1 MYEEEDEEVVRDA
14 LAKLNEEKKEW
25 KLERIAPEVKR
36 RGHDC
41 DGLSEE
47 EKECLVRCE
56 MGDGMGQGFFVCLFR
71 REKGV
76 EMSEEER
83 REKEKAY
90 EKRVDVMNERNVKKV
105 NEKHVK
111 KVKEKETKKVK
122 EKETKVDY
130 VARIKGWHG
139 KRVPLGKSYY
149 SVSPTNKPL

>member
-149 SVSPTNKPL
+149 PVSPTNKPL